1 VLQIDSHMRFRPR
14 WDVYL
19 ISQWKKCGEPA
30 STVSPETNSEHVCH
44 RRVVLTTYPPNYDAP
59 HGPGPDSETRATL
72 LVPWKFGPDNML
84 RQKSRLLSGY
94 TSNTQTQ
101 KNDNIPC
108 LLFAGG
114 FNFFHSS
121 LLEDCPYDKLHG
133 LFFGEEISMAVRL
146 FTHGYNLFS
155 PPQTVAYH
163 QWNRNPLRT
172 SKPFLFESHREA
184 ALEVVRMQL
193 RGIGGGLG
201 TRRSVTEFSKR
212 LSVDFVQCKLG
223 RDCENVRGADFVCTE
238 TKQVERFK
246 SNDISQ
252 VLELVNQFIS

>member
-1 VLQIDSHMRFRPR
+1 MLQIDSHMRFRPR

-30 STVSPETNSEHVCH
+30 SA
-44 RRVVLTTYPPNYDAP
+44 VLTTYPPNYDAP
-59 HGPGPDSETRATL
+59 HGPGPDAETRATL
-72 LVPWKFGPDNML
+72 LVPWKFGPDKML
-84 RQKSRLLSGY
+84 RQKSRLVSGY
-94 TSNTQTQ
+94 ASNTSHSQE
-101 KNDNIPC
+101 NDNIPC

-146 FTHGYNLFS
+146 YTHGYNLFS
-155 PPQTVAYH
+155 PPQTVSYH

-172 SKPFLFESHREA
+172 SKPFLFESHKEA

-201 TRRSVTEFSKR
+201 TRRSVTEFSNQ
-212 LSVDFVQCKLG
+212 LGVDFVQCKLG
-223 RDCENVRGADFVCTE
+223 RDCEVRGVDFVSTE
-238 TKQVERFK
+238 IKQVERFK

-252 VLELVNQFIS
+252 VLELVSQFIS